1 MSARE
6 AVTVCD
12 LCRSGL
18 VAGDPARCGNCGA
31 PPLVAGGQDRA
42 PEELSADAWS
52 LLGTLVVLG
61 WVGLIVAVAVRVL
74 S

>member
-1 MSARE
+1 MTARE

-12 LCRSGL
+12 LCRSGI

-31 PPLVAGGQDRA
+31 PPPVLGGQGRA
-42 PEELSADAWS
+42 GEDLSPEAWS
-52 LLGTLVVLG
+52 ILGTLVVLG

>member
-1 MSARE
+1 
-6 AVTVCD
+6 
-12 LCRSGL
+12 
-18 VAGDPARCGNCGA
+18 
-31 PPLVAGGQDRA
+31 VAGGQDRA